1 MEAATKWW
9 VPQLTPS
16 ASGAVLAFHAR
27 RYNQRIRVKTYCD
40 ETTPVPSITPIHK
53 AADWFER
60 EAWDMYGIFYAGHPD
75 LRRILTDY
83 GFEGH
88 PLRKVRPAATAAAAG
103 VAAGIGADNACGQ
116 AVLCTLPTGLPAL
129 GLRRGPVRRRAE
141 ARRPG
146 AARAHPGARRD

>member
-1 MEAATKWW
+1 MF
-9 VPQLTPS
+9 P
-16 ASGAVLAFHAR
+16 FHAR

-88 PLRKVRPAATAAAAG
+88 PLRKVRPAATADRMPG
-103 VAAGIGADNACGQ
+103 KLPIMLTMH
-116 AVLCTLPTGLPAL
+116 AVNLSDAHCLQDFPLSGYVE
-129 GLRRGPVRRRAE
+129 VRYDDEQKRVVLEPLELTQVRAVI
-141 ARRPG
+141 
-146 AARAHPGARRD
+146 